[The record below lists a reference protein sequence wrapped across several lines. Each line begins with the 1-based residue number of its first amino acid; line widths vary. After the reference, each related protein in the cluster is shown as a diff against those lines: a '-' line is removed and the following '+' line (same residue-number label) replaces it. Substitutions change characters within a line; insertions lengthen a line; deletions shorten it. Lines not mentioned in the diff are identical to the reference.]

1 MEARS
6 APRLSSQVASTS
18 THSAIVGEAVI
29 AITSPL
35 ATSTSRPVINT
46 GRAVYSATRCPAH
59 RLACQQHGA
68 WQIHQ
73 PDALRREPEDDPTEL
88 PQDETEPPA

>member
-1 MEARS
+1 M
-6 APRLSSQVASTS
+6 ASTS

-59 RLACQQHGA
+59 RLAPASSTVPGRYTNPMLCA
-68 WQIHQ
+68 ESPRMI
-73 PDALRREPEDDPTEL
+73 PPNCPRTD
-88 PQDETEPPA
+88 PPA